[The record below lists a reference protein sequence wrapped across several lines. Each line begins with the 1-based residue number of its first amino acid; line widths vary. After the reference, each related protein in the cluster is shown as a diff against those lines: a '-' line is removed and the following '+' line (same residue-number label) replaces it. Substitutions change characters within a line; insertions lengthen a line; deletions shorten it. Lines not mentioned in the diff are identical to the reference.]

1 MKLFSDRIISLRK
14 ENKITQTDL
23 ANAIHKQ
30 RSTISGY
37 ETGGKEPDYF
47 TLCLLA
53 EYFEVT
59 VDYILGH
66 NDERTHVAAV
76 FQNDST
82 NFKKHYDGL
91 PPELKV
97 VVTELFDSF
106 YVLLNRDM
114 RNCKSESLLLY
125 RDLINILKCGRSD
138 LKHLISANSSE
149 MNKALPQLFEA
160 ENRLK
165 NDVAAV
171 LDKLLETELNNSN
184 SIDRRHELDGAE

>member
-1 MKLFSDRIISLRK
+1 MNDFSQRLIALRK
-14 ENKITQTDL
+14 NRNLTQTEL
-23 ANAIHKQ
+23 ANIVGKK

-37 ETGGKEPDYF
+37 ELEGKQPDF
-47 TLCLLA
+47 KTLCSFA
-53 EYFEVT
+53 KYFEVT
-59 VDYILGH
+59 TDYLLGH
-66 NDERTHVAAV
+66 SNEQSHAAAV

-97 VVTELFDSF
+97 VVAELFDSF
-106 YVLLNRDM
+106 YVLFNRDM
-114 RNCKSESLLLY
+114 RNCKSESLVLY

-184 SIDRRHELDGAE
+184 IIDRRHELNGAE